1 MANQV
6 LKVVKDTLL
15 KRQPEQSHELPDDQ
29 LYTVESGTVY
39 PIHSYAWADD
49 EGNFNEHVRFAL
61 KDDNING
68 FNTWYVFNRDIEV
81 EFDGKLVYP
90 WEEQTAIQI
99 LRITEDTV
107 VKRRPVDASELT
119 DEEKHEVKDGMTFEL
134 HSYAW
139 ADASGEFND
148 HIRFAIGDRRE
159 FINGLSTWYVDEKHA
174 QVEFDDDVVYPLPEA
189 RNRPVP
195 AGTPASSTASATA
208 ASASKTFSGPTIDLP
223 GHGTVYLAQPII
235 PNGNF
240 NWAEATK
247 NGSRIPRTKAEV
259 DNILA
264 LAKPLQQAREQLGR
278 SFRVTSWYRPEPFN
292 SRVGGARR
300 SQHLGGRAA
309 DLVVSGMNG
318 RQVARELIAWWPGG
332 VGTYAGNRSHII
344 HLDVGPRRKWGF

>member
-1 MANQV
+1 
-6 LKVVKDTLL
+6 
-15 KRQPEQSHELPDDQ
+15 
-29 LYTVESGTVY
+29 
-39 PIHSYAWADD
+39 
-49 EGNFNEHVRFAL
+49 
-61 KDDNING
+61 
-68 FNTWYVFNRDIEV
+68 
-81 EFDGKLVYP
+81 VYP

-107 VKRRPVDASELT
+107 VKRRPVDASELAN
-119 DEEKHEVKDGMTFEL
+119 DEKHEVKDGMTFEL

-189 RNRPVP
+189 RNRPLP
-195 AGTPASSTASATA
+195 AGTPAPSTASATA

-278 SFRVTSWYRPEPFN
+278 SFRVTSWYRPEPYN

-332 VGTYAGNRSHII
+332 VGTYAGNRAHII

>member
-6 LKVVKDTLL
+6 LKIVKDTLL

-49 EGNFNEHVRFAL
+49 KGNFNEHVRFAL

-107 VKRRPVDASELT
+107 VKRRPVDASELS
-119 DEEKHEVKDGMTFEL
+119 DDEKHEVKDGMTFEL

-174 QVEFDDDVVYPLPEA
+174 QVEF
-189 RNRPVP
+189 
-195 AGTPASSTASATA
+195 
-208 ASASKTFSGPTIDLP
+208 
-223 GHGTVYLAQPII
+223 
-235 PNGNF
+235 
-240 NWAEATK
+240 
-247 NGSRIPRTKAEV
+247 
-259 DNILA
+259 
-264 LAKPLQQAREQLGR
+264 
-278 SFRVTSWYRPEPFN
+278 
-292 SRVGGARR
+292 
-300 SQHLGGRAA
+300 
-309 DLVVSGMNG
+309 
-318 RQVARELIAWWPGG
+318 
-332 VGTYAGNRSHII
+332 
-344 HLDVGPRRKWGF
+344 

>member
-1 MANQV
+1 MTNQI
-6 LKVVKDTLL
+6 LKIVKDTLL
-15 KRQPEQSHELPDDQ
+15 KRHPEQSHELPNDQ
-29 LYTVESGTVY
+29 LHIVKSGTVY
-39 PIHSYAWADD
+39 PIHSYAWAD
-49 EGNFNEHVRFAL
+49 ETGNFNEHVRFAL
-61 KDDNING
+61 KDSDING

-99 LRITEDTV
+99 LRVTKDTV
-107 VKRRPVDASELT
+107 VKRRPIDISELAE
-119 DEEKHEVKDGMTFEL
+119 DEKHEVKEGITFEL

-139 ADASGEFND
+139 ADTSGAFND

-174 QVEFDDDVVYPLPEA
+174 QIEFDDDVVYPLPEA
-189 RNRPVP
+189 RIGVVSTS
-195 AGTPASSTASATA
+195 TPAATTKAVA
-208 ASASKTFSGPTIDLP
+208 ASLTQTFSGPTIDLP
-223 GHGTVYLAQPII
+223 GHGSVYLAQPIL

-240 NWAEATK
+240 TWAEVTK
-247 NGSRIPRTKAEV
+247 SGARIPRTKAEV

-264 LAKPLQQAREQLGR
+264 LAEPLQRAREQLGR
-278 SFRVTSWYRPEPFN
+278 PFRVTSWYRPEPYN

-300 SQHLGGRAA
+300 SQHLGGKAA

-332 VGTYAGNRSHII
+332 VGTYAGNRAHII

>member
-1 MANQV
+1 MPRLN
-6 LKVVKDTLL
+6 
-15 KRQPEQSHELPDDQ
+15 
-29 LYTVESGTVY
+29 
-39 PIHSYAWADD
+39 
-49 EGNFNEHVRFAL
+49 
-61 KDDNING
+61 
-68 FNTWYVFNRDIEV
+68 
-81 EFDGKLVYP
+81 
-90 WEEQTAIQI
+90 
-99 LRITEDTV
+99 
-107 VKRRPVDASELT
+107 
-119 DEEKHEVKDGMTFEL
+119 
-134 HSYAW
+134 
-139 ADASGEFND
+139 
-148 HIRFAIGDRRE
+148 
-159 FINGLSTWYVDEKHA
+159 
-174 QVEFDDDVVYPLPEA
+174 FDDDVVYPLPEA

-195 AGTPASSTASATA
+195 VDTPAPSTTSATV

-278 SFRVTSWYRPEPFN
+278 PFRVTSWYRPEPFN